1 MNDQIRI
8 LHCADLHIGAELSF
22 LKSKAKTRKAEV
34 LNTLNRITQL
44 CAAQRTELLIVA
56 GDLFDSNHID
66 SASLSAVK
74 NAFASIPDTIVVVSA
89 GNHDYFAVDSPYSD
103 DDWPSNVY
111 IIYKKYTCIE
121 IPHKNLRI
129 CASSFLGSYQDG
141 CGCEIKV
148 PDDNMINILVYHGEL
163 TSENQSGKYNP
174 VSLKDIEN
182 SGFDYVAL
190 GHLHT
195 ATPVTKVGNTTF
207 AYSGT
212 PDGNGFDECGKKG
225 VYAGTVYKH
234 RAELAF
240 YETSSRTY
248 ENVSVDISSLT
259 SNSKITKKVLKQLS
273 ETYGPGFADNLYRIS
288 LTGSIPEGF
297 IPAVSHICTELQD
310 SLFYVKVANRTK
322 PDTDISILASDF
334 SLKGIFVKKMLNK
347 INSCESDEEKE
358 MYENALYIGLKA
370 FDGEV
375 SFYEN

>member
-190 GHLHT
+190 GHVHT